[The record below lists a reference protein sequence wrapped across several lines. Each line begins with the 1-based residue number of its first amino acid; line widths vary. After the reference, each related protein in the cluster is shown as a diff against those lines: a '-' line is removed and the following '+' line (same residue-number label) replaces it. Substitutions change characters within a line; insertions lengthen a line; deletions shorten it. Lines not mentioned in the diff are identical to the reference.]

1 MDFIVQ
7 NALNSLDNQTT
18 TVDSDVGQAN
28 IKVLGCG
35 GAGNNMADW
44 LYKKG
49 VEGAEIVSV
58 NTDKMHL
65 DHREA
70 DKKIL
75 VGKDTTRGLGA
86 GGIPEVGA
94 QSAREQIHDLKGAVA
109 DADMIFV
116 CAGIQYL

>member
-18 TVDSDVGQAN
+18 TVDSNVGQAN
-28 IKVLGCG
+28 IKVIGCG

-49 VEGAEIVSV
+49 LEGAEIISV

-65 DHREA
+65 YHR
-70 DKKIL
+70 
-75 VGKDTTRGLGA
+75 
-86 GGIPEVGA
+86 
-94 QSAREQIHDLKGAVA
+94 
-109 DADMIFV
+109 
-116 CAGIQYL
+116 